1 MTFFGI
7 TFFDDVDLPEFPF
20 PDLGRHADG
29 DRAPERGA
37 ASTPA
42 AASGSRG
49 GGRGRPPRPPGAG
62 GGLVCAAVPG
72 APPPPGMAAPAGT
85 LGRRRLAAVSRLA
98 RGTQSAATRTVAD
111 GPAAPRCWRP
121 DRHEQ
126 PLVTEAVAHPGLS
139 SARCGSWA
147 R

>member
-42 AASGSRG
+42 AASGSRVPAWQ
-49 GGRGRPPRPPGAG
+49 RPPAPSGEGA
-62 GGLVCAAVPG
+62 L
-72 APPPPGMAAPAGT
+72 
-85 LGRRRLAAVSRLA
+85 LL
-98 RGTQSAATRTVAD
+98 
-111 GPAAPRCWRP
+111 
-121 DRHEQ
+121 
-126 PLVTEAVAHPGLS
+126 
-139 SARCGSWA
+139 
-147 R
+147 